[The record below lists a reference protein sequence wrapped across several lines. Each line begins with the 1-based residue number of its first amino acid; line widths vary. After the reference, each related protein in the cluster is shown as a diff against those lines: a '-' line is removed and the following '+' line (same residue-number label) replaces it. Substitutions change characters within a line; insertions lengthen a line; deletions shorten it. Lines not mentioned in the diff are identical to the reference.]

1 MGNTVRVK
9 RLFLKWSSHSYVP
22 NEAWTPARAEANACT
37 CTIAGLFVI
46 SARVVLVFICYYT
59 LQQKQNLCIN
69 TYISYFM
76 YRVPTK
82 ILLCVQLYAFLVS
95 TFIVPVAAI
104 PIVVHIPPIVVNAR
118 FLANFS
124 KLFEQLGVF
133 GMLHTVILASVSGVG
148 TFLNLFGVRLG

>member
-1 MGNTVRVK
+1 MVVSLICTERSMDPRARGSERM
-9 RLFLKWSSHSYVP
+9 YVHDRGIVCHP
-22 NEAWTPARAEANACT
+22 TAEAEPVY
-37 CTIAGLFVI
+37 L
-46 SARVVLVFICYYT
+46 
-59 LQQKQNLCIN
+59 
-69 TYISYFM
+69 YISYFM

>member
-1 MGNTVRVK
+1 MYRTKHGPPRARKRTHVRA
-9 RLFLKWSSHSYVP
+9 RSRDCLSSLH
-22 NEAWTPARAEANACT
+22 AWCWF
-37 CTIAGLFVI
+37 LFVTTPY
-46 SARVVLVFICYYT
+46 SRSRTCVLIPIFPILCTACLLRYYFVY
-59 LQQKQNLCIN
+59 N
-69 TYISYFM
+69 YM
-76 YRVPTK
+76 H
-82 ILLCVQLYAFLVS
+82 AFLVS